1 MFRHYKTEKQFI
13 QDLDSGIVD
22 KTNDIVFISDTRKI
36 YTHSFSYETISE
48 SLLNRISDLEKLREN
63 KNLENGD
70 IPVINLSSGPSLS
83 PVISNKEVKEYCVLL
98 INPRSLYTERVI
110 NRVIVNVCKPGKL
123 RLSVFNKAAKSMS
136 SPRPLLSNIF
146 VRDIIKETDCKYTG
160 IKVFDLDEDLILEK
174 GQYIGLWNDGDKGN
188 LQVSFEKGLSD
199 YTCTQ
204 ISNMSTVAS
213 ENKFG
218 KLGIGFYDRT
228 DLSYEVYGNLI
239 EDKVS
244 TSPIISGGGG
254 IDPDPSPTDPEEP
267 NNRYLPEYCN
277 KLSGREIVGIR
288 LNISQ
293 PGEIQVG
300 TVSMHG
306 PNGKDGLIYHNIKVT
321 SVGLSYIQFPYPI
334 KVENGYYFYIES
346 SPRIWSGIDGEISS
360 SKYSL
365 GGYYTYSSDSPQDLS
380 KPDKPGENTY
390 HAKDLGVEIITR
402 RNSTSLLTNKTF
414 DVIGFSE
421 SSFLGDSKSTG
432 NKVLYKTDNGHDIND
447 PEVMWYHCLE
457 RFIRMKMRYNYSE
470 DNNYNLSSKISG
482 LSTIYGKNNN
492 LSPDYIFVL
501 FTSNDFFESKPL
513 GNIEDME
520 ASKGYYGTVYS
531 FLSKIESYC
540 PSSRI
545 IAIYPNIIPDT
556 VKNSAGN
563 SQYLYIKAVRDVCEL
578 YSYEFIDNSYFHNIS
593 KALESQGNSTSYG
606 ILSVQGQEILY
617 NGIKRYLNNL
627 N

>member
-1 MFRHYKTEKQFI
+1 MLRHYKTEEQFI
-13 QDLDSGIVD
+13 KELNSSIIDKVNDL
-22 KTNDIVFISDTRKI
+22 VFISDTRKF
-36 YTHSFSYETISE
+36 YTHSAIYETVNDA
-48 SLLNRISDLEKLREN
+48 LLKRISDLEKLCEN

-83 PVISNKEVKEYCVLL
+83 PIIKNREIKEYCVLL
-98 INPRSLYTERVI
+98 INPKNTYVGRII
-110 NRVIVNVCKPGKL
+110 NRIIVNVCKPGKF
-123 RLSVFNKAAKSMS
+123 RLSVFNSSAKQS
-136 SPRPLLSNIF
+136 SHLPLSSIF
-146 VRDIIKETDCKYTG
+146 VKDIVKEIDYKYTG
-160 IKVFDLDEDLILEK
+160 IKIIDLDEDLILEK

-188 LQVSFEKGLSD
+188 LQISFEEGLSD

-204 ISNMSTVAS
+204 ISNMSTVTF
-213 ENKFG
+213 EDKLG
-218 KLGIGFYDRT
+218 KLGIGFYDKT
-228 DLSYEVYGNLI
+228 DISYEVYGNLV

-244 TSPIISGGGG
+244 TSPSSSSGGGMG
-254 IDPDPSPTDPEEP
+254 PDPEPSPDPITEVL
-267 NNRYLPEYCN
+267 RYLPEYCN
-277 KLSGREIVGIR
+277 KLSGKEIIGIR

-293 PGEIQVG
+293 PGNIQVG

-306 PNGKDGLIYHNIKVT
+306 PNGKEGSIYHTIKVT

-346 SPRIWSGIDGEISS
+346 SPRIWSGIDGEILN

-365 GGYYTYSSDSPQDLS
+365 GGYYTYDTETPQDLG
-380 KPDKPGENTY
+380 KPTHPGENTY
-390 HAKDLGVEIITR
+390 HAKDLGIELIAR
-402 RNSTSLLTNKTF
+402 GNSISLLTNKTF

-432 NKVLYKTDNGHDIND
+432 NKVLYKTDNGHDVND
-447 PEVMWYHCLE
+447 PEIMWYHCLE
-457 RFIRMKMRYNYSE
+457 RFMRMKMRYNYSE

-482 LSTIYGKNNN
+482 LSTVYGKNNN

-501 FTSNDFFESKPL
+501 FTSNDFFESKTL

-531 FLSKIESYC
+531 FLNRIKSYC

-556 VKNSAGN
+556 VKNSTGK
-563 SQYLYIKAVRDVCEL
+563 SQYLYIKAVRDICEL

-593 KALESQGNSTSYG
+593 KALESQGTSTSYG

-617 NGIKRYLNNL
+617 SGIKKYLNNL